1 MERGSVLAL
10 VVAGASIAISM
21 SVAAWMTSAPTM
33 TARQAPAPA
42 AARAGAP
49 PSAEEIDARIHA
61 LEDRLEKNPGD
72 LAGWKMLGRSYMA
85 KDLYM
90 QAVGAYVRAA
100 QIDPR
105 DPEVAGALKQLE
117 GVARGKGRHEDVPRP
132 R

>member
-10 VVAGASIAISM
+10 AVAGASIAISM
-21 SVAAWMTSAPTM
+21 SVAAWLTSAPTM
-33 TARQAPAPA
+33 TARQAPAPV
-42 AARAGAP
+42 AARGAAP
-49 PSAEEIDARIHA
+49 PTAEEIDDRIRA
-61 LEDRLEKNPGD
+61 LEDRLERNPDD

>member
-1 MERGSVLAL
+1 MEKGSILAL
-10 VVAGASIAISM
+10 TIAGASIAISM
-21 SVAAWMTSAPTM
+21 SVAAWMSAAPKATM
-33 TARQAPAPA
+33 RPAPA
-42 AARAGAP
+42 AVAARAAP
-49 PSAEEIDARIHA
+49 TGAEEIEQRIRA
-61 LEDRLEKNPGD
+61 LEDRLEKNPDD

-85 KDLYM
+85 QDLYM

-117 GVARGKGRHEDVPRP
+117 GVARGKGRHEEVPRP

>member
-1 MERGSVLAL
+1 MEKGSILAL
-10 VVAGASIAISM
+10 TIAGASIAISM
-21 SVAAWMTSAPTM
+21 SVAAWMSAAPKATM
-33 TARQAPAPA
+33 RPAA
-42 AARAGAP
+42 VAARAAP
-49 PSAEEIDARIHA
+49 TGAEEIEQRIRA
-61 LEDRLEKNPGD
+61 LEDRLEKNPDD

-85 KDLYM
+85 QDLYM

-117 GVARGKGRHEDVPRP
+117 GVARGKGRHEEVPRP